1 MKSLYYFLQLFLP
14 VGVATII
21 PSPCTVVKY
30 CLSHSK
36 SIIARN
42 GEGPRSITI
51 SFKIWKE
58 PEEIKKKLIIIK
70 SIRIF
75 TSRKEIISLQ

>member
-1 MKSLYYFLQLFLP
+1 MKSLYYFLHLFLP

-51 SFKIWKE
+51 SFKI
-58 PEEIKKKLIIIK
+58 
-70 SIRIF
+70 
-75 TSRKEIISLQ
+75 